1 MQFFILLIGVLV
13 FVFFQFE
20 KAPLHFNPYASEKIK
35 ATEGSDKFQALEIVN
50 DIIYQ
55 EKQKELQKEDFF
67 SNTASQEKYLQLEK
81 QARRN
86 RAAAKKIIEANQ
98 PQVESN
104 DKDYVFIYFILNY
117 MPQGLIGLL
126 LAVILSAAMSSA
138 ASEINALSAT
148 TVVDLYKRFNG
159 AGDEKHYVWAG
170 KGFTL
175 VWGVIAIAF
184 ALVGN
189 LFENLIQL
197 VNIIGSLFYGTIL
210 GIFLIAIF
218 IKTIR
223 ANAVFY
229 AAILSEILVL
239 VIYSQE
245 WVSFLWLNVI
255 GAVLTVLTA
264 IILQPIGKK

>member
-1 MQFFILLIGVLV
+1 MENKPKGTD
-13 FVFFQFE
+13 E
-20 KAPLHFNPYASEKIK
+20 
-35 ATEGSDKFQALEIVN
+35 
-50 DIIYQ
+50 
-55 EKQKELQKEDFF
+55 
-67 SNTASQEKYLQLEK
+67 
-81 QARRN
+81 
-86 RAAAKKIIEANQ
+86 AKKIIEANQ

-117 MPQGLIGLL
+117 LPQGLIGLL

-159 AGDEKHYVWAG
+159 TGNERHYVWAG
-170 KGFTL
+170 KRFTL
-175 VWGVIAIAF
+175 LWGAIAISF

-197 VNIIGSLFYGTIL
+197 INIIGSLFYGTIL

-218 IKTIR
+218 LKNIK
-223 ANAVFY
+223 ANGVFY
-229 AAILSEILVL
+229 AAILTEIIVL
-239 VIYSQE
+239 IVHSQA

-255 GAVLTVLTA
+255 GAVLTIMIAV
-264 IILQPIGKK
+264 IIQYIFKK